1 MAFHDWLAKVWEI
14 EANLDEEFV
23 YWGTKVACLEMIK
36 TGTTTFND
44 HYWFPL
50 IGHKAAVEM
59 GIRPVSSYVVIN
71 KMTDAENEI
80 EKIRCW
86 KMYEASK
93 QWGDKNLRFSM
104 AFHAPYSV
112 SEPMMIW
119 AAEFAR
125 AHGLP
130 LHIHLSETRK
140 EVEDSKEAHGGL
152 TPVEYLDR
160 IGVLGPNLIAAHTL
174 WLSDND
180 VELLGKHH
188 VTCVHNINSN
198 LKLSSGYHFL
208 YKELIEAGC
217 KVCIGTDG
225 CASSNNLD
233 ILEAMKTSAMMQK
246 GWRGDPT
253 VCPLNEIVEMATI
266 NGANALGLNTGL
278 LQEGRIADIQ
288 IVDTDNYNF
297 LSPGTFLANYVYS
310 AHSDC
315 IDSLICNGRFV
326 MKNRKVEGE
335 REILEGAGKVL
346 SQIRLRK

>member
-1 MAFHDWLAKVWEI
+1 MHDIVLKNIAVDGVLSDICIDGDIISKITAAGTEECTEAKEVMDCTGKAAMPGFINMHTHAAMSLLRGVGEDMAFHDWLAKVWEI

-112 SEPMMIW
+112 SEPMMVW

-174 WLSDND
+174 
-180 VELLGKHH
+180 
-188 VTCVHNINSN
+188 
-198 LKLSSGYHFL
+198 
-208 YKELIEAGC
+208 
-217 KVCIGTDG
+217 
-225 CASSNNLD
+225 
-233 ILEAMKTSAMMQK
+233 
-246 GWRGDPT
+246 
-253 VCPLNEIVEMATI
+253 
-266 NGANALGLNTGL
+266 
-278 LQEGRIADIQ
+278 
-288 IVDTDNYNF
+288 
-297 LSPGTFLANYVYS
+297 
-310 AHSDC
+310 
-315 IDSLICNGRFV
+315 
-326 MKNRKVEGE
+326 
-335 REILEGAGKVL
+335 
-346 SQIRLRK
+346 